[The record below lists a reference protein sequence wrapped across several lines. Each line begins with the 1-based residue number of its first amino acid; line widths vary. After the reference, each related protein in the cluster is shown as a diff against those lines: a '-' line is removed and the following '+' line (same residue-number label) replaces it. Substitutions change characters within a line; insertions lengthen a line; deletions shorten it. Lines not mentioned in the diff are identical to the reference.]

1 MLQDFENY
9 LVKQGYSVSTPSGKP
24 STVYDYIKRVE
35 TICEREDI
43 SINSLSNNIDDFVE
57 KYGPSGNESEFGK
70 KSHNAY
76 ISALKKFKD
85 FLG

>member
-35 TICEREDI
+35 TVCERENI
-43 SINSLSNNIDDFVE
+43 SINTLYKNIDDYVE
-57 KYGPSGNESEFGK
+57 KYGPSGNESEF
-70 KSHNAY
+70 S
-76 ISALKKFKD
+76 
-85 FLG
+85 